1 MKLRVRLSLVSIVL
15 GLAVL
20 GFAAALASASPSTGQ
35 YDSTTVTTVTTTGTT
50 GTTGTTT
57 ESTTTTEGTT
67 TTEETT
73 TDQGTVAGV
82 QGAGKGPTSGNAV
95 SPAQQLQKTTSHA
108 TLPFTGQSLTW
119 IVAAGVMLVLLGLAL
134 RRRGRSSSS

>member
-35 YDSTTVTTVTTTGTT
+35 YDSTTVTTVTTTGET
-50 GTTGTTT
+50 GTTGTAT
-57 ESTTTTEGTT
+57 ESTA

-82 QGAGKGPTSGNAV
+82 QGASKGPTSGNAV

-119 IVAAGVMLVLLGLAL
+119 IVVAGVMLVLLGLAL

>member
-35 YDSTTVTTVTTTGTT
+35 YDSTTVTTVTTT